1 MKSISS
7 LTLILL
13 FYSTICNAQTNLS
26 VEIKNIKN
34 TKGTVR
40 IALFNNENGF
50 PSNDKMAYKVLSA
63 KIIGNTATF
72 IIPNIPFGKYA
83 IVVFHDENNNGK
95 VDTNFFGK
103 PTEATGTSNAN
114 EKATGKPNYNNA
126 LINITEKSKNISIKL
141 FY

>member
-1 MKSISS
+1 MFN
-7 LTLILL
+7 T
-13 FYSTICNAQTNLS
+13 TICNAQTSLP
-26 VEIKNIKN
+26 VEITNIKN
-34 TKGTVR
+34 TKGTIRVA
-40 IALFNNENGF
+40 IFNNEDGF
-50 PSNDKMAYKVLSA
+50 PSNDKKAYKVFSS
-63 KIIGNTATF
+63 KIDESTASV